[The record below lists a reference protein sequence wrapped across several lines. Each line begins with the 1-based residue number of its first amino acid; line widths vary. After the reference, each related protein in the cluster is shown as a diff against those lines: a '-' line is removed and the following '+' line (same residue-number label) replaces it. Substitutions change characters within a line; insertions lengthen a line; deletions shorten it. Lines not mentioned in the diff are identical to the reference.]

1 MRLVMNEPVERMD
14 RPYAR
19 RWWALLVLCLSL
31 LIIVMANTALTV
43 AAPDMTRDLGLS
55 SADLQWVID
64 GYTVPYAALMLLL
77 GAIGDKYSRRGALV
91 LGLVVFGGGAVAGSL
106 VGSSTGVIAARAVM
120 GVGAALI
127 MPATLSL
134 LAATFPRAERAK
146 AIVLWTA
153 TAGLAIAAGP
163 LVAGALLENHGWS
176 STFLINVPIAAL
188 AIVGA
193 LVLVPPSKAAHHNR
207 IDYVGGLLSVV
218 WIGSLVYMIIEGPHF
233 GWGVKAVT
241 AAVVAG
247 AGLVLFVLWELR
259 HPRPV
264 IDVRRFANRRFA
276 GSNLAVALFFLAV
289 FGAFYY
295 LTQHLQFVLGYDA
308 LDTGVRMLPLAG
320 AVFVGSA
327 LTGYLTPRI
336 GMRFTVT
343 AGMVGGTVALA
354 LLTRVDASSS
364 YGDLVLPLV
373 MLGLA
378 IGLALSP
385 CTDAIM
391 GAFPEAELGVGG
403 AVNDTSL
410 ELGGSLGIAIL
421 GSVLASS
428 YSSHLADAT
437 AGSKLPA
444 GALATAQD
452 SVGAGYAVA
461 QGIGDKARQLGEQAA
476 QSANAEQAAQLK
488 AQAGQLADGARQMA
502 DAVGSSFSDAVAHT
516 SLVGAVIL
524 GVGTVLVAVLLPSKA
539 RTEAEAEIDADA
551 DADADADTETETG
564 VVSETGA
571 GSETEAGAVSDTETE
586 AGSGT
591 DADAGSEAGVG
602 AGVSTGAEAPA
613 GKPAEAEKPVGS
625 EGASEGGTEAGT
637 VTPRAAVS

>member
-55 SADLQWVID
+55 SSDLQWVID

-91 LGLVVFGGGAVAGSL
+91 LGLLVFGGGAVFGYLADSAA
-106 VGSSTGVIAARAVM
+106 TVIAARAVM

-146 AIVLWTA
+146 AITLWTA

-163 LVAGALLENHGWS
+163 VVAGALLKNHGWA
-176 STFLINVPIAAL
+176 STFLINVPVAA
-188 AIVGA
+188 VA
-193 LVLVPPSKAAHHNR
+193 LVAAFVLVPPSKAGHHDR

-218 WIGSLVYMIIEGPHF
+218 WTGALVYMIIQGPHF
-233 GWGVKAVT
+233 GWDAKAIT

-247 AGLVLFVLWELR
+247 AGLIAFVLWELR
-259 HPRPV
+259 HPRP
-264 IDVRRFANRRFA
+264 ILDVRRFAHRRFA
-276 GSNLAVALFFLAV
+276 GANLAVALFFLAV

-308 LDTGVRMLPLAG
+308 LATGVRMLPLAG
-320 AVFVGSA
+320 AVFAGSA
-327 LTGYLTPRI
+327 LTGYLTPRV
-336 GMRFTVT
+336 GMKWTVS
-343 AGMVGGTVALA
+343 AGMVGGTTALA
-354 LLTRVDASSS
+354 LLTRIDAGSS
-364 YGDLVLPLV
+364 YGDLVAPLII
-373 MLGLA
+373 LGLA

-391 GAFPEAELGVGG
+391 GSFPESELGVGG

-421 GSVLASS
+421 GSLLATS
-428 YSSHLADAT
+428 YSDHLSDAT
-437 AGSKLPA
+437 AGSRLPA
-444 GALATAQD
+444 SALATAQD

-461 QGIGDKARQLGEQAA
+461 QGIGDKARQLAAQAA
-476 QSANAEQAAQLK
+476 HASDPQQAGQLK
-488 AQAGQLADGARQMA
+488 AQAGQLAEGARQMK
-502 DAVGSSFSDAVAHT
+502 DAVGSAFADAVAHT
-516 SLVGAVIL
+516 SLVGAVVL
-524 GVGTVLVAVLLPSKA
+524 GVGTLAVALLLPRGTA
-539 RTEAEAEIDADA
+539 PEAE
-551 DADADADTETETG
+551 
-564 VVSETGA
+564 
-571 GSETEAGAVSDTETE
+571 
-586 AGSGT
+586 
-591 DADAGSEAGVG
+591 
-602 AGVSTGAEAPA
+602 
-613 GKPAEAEKPVGS
+613 PAEDEEKELVGS
-625 EGASEGGTEAGT
+625 
-637 VTPRAAVS
+637 AVN

>member
-1 MRLVMNEPVERMD
+1 MRLVMSEPVERMD
-14 RPYAR
+14 RPYVR

-43 AAPDMTRDLGLS
+43 AAPDMTQDLSLS

-77 GAIGDKYSRRGALV
+77 GAVGDKYSRRGALA
-91 LGLVVFGGGAVAGSL
+91 LGLVVFGGGAIFGYLADSAA
-106 VGSSTGVIAARAVM
+106 TVIAARAVM

-134 LAATFPRAERAK
+134 LAATFPRTERAK
-146 AIVLWTA
+146 AITLWTA

-163 LVAGALLENHGWS
+163 LVAGALLKNHGWS
-176 STFLINVPIAAL
+176 STFLINVPIAA
-188 AIVGA
+188 VA
-193 LVLVPPSKAAHHNR
+193 LVAAFVLVPPSRAAHHER

-218 WIGSLVYMIIEGPHF
+218 WIGALVYMIIEGPHF

-247 AGLVLFVLWELR
+247 VGLVLFVVRELR

-264 IDVRRFANRRFA
+264 LDVRRFAHRRFA

-308 LDTGVRMLPLAG
+308 LQTGVRMLPLAG

-327 LTGYLTPRI
+327 LTGYLTPRV
-336 GMRFTVT
+336 GMKITVT
-343 AGMVGGTVALA
+343 TGMAGGTAALA
-354 LLTRVDASSS
+354 LLTRVGSGSS
-364 YGDLVLPLV
+364 YGDFVLPLV
-373 MLGLA
+373 ILGLA

-410 ELGGSLGIAIL
+410 ELGGSLGIALL

-428 YSSHLADAT
+428 YSSHLTDVT
-437 AGSKLPA
+437 AGSGLPA
-444 GALATAQD
+444 NALDSAQD

-461 QGIGDKARQLGEQAA
+461 QGIGDKARQLAGQAA
-476 QSANAEQAAQLK
+476 HASDAQQAARLK
-488 AQAGQLADGARQMA
+488 AQADQLAHGARQMA
-502 DAVGSSFSDAVAHT
+502 DAVGSSFADAVAHT

-524 GVGTVLVAVLLPSKA
+524 GIGTGVVGVLLPRKG
-539 RTEAEAEIDADA
+539 RPADA
-551 DADADADTETETG
+551 EEQNEEREL
-564 VVSETGA
+564 V
-571 GSETEAGAVSDTETE
+571 
-586 AGSGT
+586 
-591 DADAGSEAGVG
+591 DAG
-602 AGVSTGAEAPA
+602 TH
-613 GKPAEAEKPVGS
+613 
-625 EGASEGGTEAGT
+625 
-637 VTPRAAVS
+637 

>member
-1 MRLVMNEPVERMD
+1 MRLVMTEPVERME

-43 AAPDMTRDLGLS
+43 AAPDMTKDLGLS

-91 LGLVVFGGGAVAGSL
+91 LGLVVFGGGAVFGYLADSAA
-106 VGSSTGVIAARAVM
+106 TVIAARAVM

-146 AIVLWTA
+146 AITLWTA

-163 LVAGALLENHGWS
+163 VVAGALLRDHGWS
-176 STFLINVPIAAL
+176 STFLINVPVAAVALIAAF
-188 AIVGA
+188 
-193 LVLVPPSKAAHHNR
+193 VLVPPSKAGHHDR
-207 IDYVGGLLSVV
+207 IDYVGGVLSVI
-218 WIGSLVYMIIEGPHF
+218 WTAALVYMIIEGPHF
-233 GWGVKAVT
+233 GWGAKAIG

-247 AGLVLFVLWELR
+247 VGLVVFVLWELR
-259 HPRPV
+259 HPRP
-264 IDVRRFANRRFA
+264 ILDVRRFTARRFA

-308 LDTGVRMLPLAG
+308 LQTGVRMLPLAG

-327 LTGYLTPRI
+327 LTALLTPRV
-336 GMRFTVT
+336 GMKWTVG
-343 AGMVGGTVALA
+343 AGMAGGTVALA
-354 LLTRVDASSS
+354 LLTRVDAGSA
-364 YGDLVLPLV
+364 YGDFVAPLII
-373 MLGLA
+373 LGLA

-391 GAFPEAELGVGG
+391 GAFPESELGVGG

-421 GSVLASS
+421 GSLLATS
-428 YSSHLADAT
+428 YSDHLSDAT
-437 AGSKLPA
+437 RGSKLPA
-444 GALATAQD
+444 SALDTAQD

-461 QGIGDKARQLGEQAA
+461 QGIGEKAHEAAARAQQATDP
-476 QSANAEQAAQLK
+476 QQAAQLK
-488 AQAGQLADGARQMA
+488 QQAGELASGARQMA
-502 DAVGSSFSDAVAHT
+502 DAVGSAFSDAVAHT

-524 GVGTVLVAVLLPSKA
+524 GVGTVLVAVLLPRK
-539 RTEAEAEIDADA
+539 EAETSRAQD
-551 DADADADTETETG
+551 
-564 VVSETGA
+564 
-571 GSETEAGAVSDTETE
+571 
-586 AGSGT
+586 
-591 DADAGSEAGVG
+591 
-602 AGVSTGAEAPA
+602 
-613 GKPAEAEKPVGS
+613 AEKELADS
-625 EGASEGGTEAGT
+625 RTA
-637 VTPRAAVS
+637 

>member
-1 MRLVMNEPVERMD
+1 MRLVMNEPAERMD

-43 AAPDMTRDLGLS
+43 AAPDMTADLGLN

-91 LGLVVFGGGAVAGSL
+91 LGLVVFAGGSVFGYLADSA
-106 VGSSTGVIAARAVM
+106 TTVIAARAVM
-120 GVGAALI
+120 GAGAAMI

-134 LAATFPRAERAK
+134 LASTFPRAERAK
-146 AIVLWTA
+146 AITLWTA

-163 LVAGALLENHGWS
+163 LVAGALLADHGWS
-176 STFLINVPIAAL
+176 STFLINVPIAVL
-188 AIVGA
+188 AILGA
-193 LVLVPPSKAAHHNR
+193 FALVPPSKSADRGR
-207 IDYVGGLLSVV
+207 IDYGGGLLSVV
-218 WIGSLVYMIIEGPHF
+218 WIAALIYMIIEGPHF

-247 AGLVLFVLWELR
+247 GGLVAFVLWELR
-259 HPRPV
+259 HPRPLL
-264 IDVRRFANRRFA
+264 DVRRFTHRGFA

-308 LDTGVRMLPLAG
+308 LDTGLRMLPLAG

-327 LTGYLTPRI
+327 LTGFLTPRV
-336 GMRFTVT
+336 GMKWTVT
-343 AGMVGGTVALA
+343 AGMVGGTAALA
-354 LLTRVDASSS
+354 LLTQVDAGSS
-364 YGDLVLPLV
+364 YGDFVAPLIV
-373 MLGLA
+373 LGLS

-391 GAFPEAELGVGG
+391 GAFPESELGVGG

-421 GSVLASS
+421 GSLLATS
-428 YSSHLADAT
+428 YSGHLSDAT

-444 GALATAQD
+444 SSLSTAQD

-461 QGIGDKARQLGEQAA
+461 QGIGDKARQL
-476 QSANAEQAAQLK
+476 AEQAAHTGDPQQAERLR
-488 AQAGQLADGARQMA
+488 AQAEQLGGGARQMA
-502 DAVGSSFSDAVAHT
+502 DAVGSAFSDAVAHT
-516 SLVGAVIL
+516 SLIGAVIL
-524 GVGTVLVAVLLPSKA
+524 GIGTLVVALLLPGKEK
-539 RTEAEAEIDADA
+539 TVAEPAD
-551 DADADADTETETG
+551 ETKELE
-564 VVSETGA
+564 S
-571 GSETEAGAVSDTETE
+571 AGA
-586 AGSGT
+586 
-591 DADAGSEAGVG
+591 
-602 AGVSTGAEAPA
+602 
-613 GKPAEAEKPVGS
+613 
-625 EGASEGGTEAGT
+625 
-637 VTPRAAVS
+637 R

>member
-1 MRLVMNEPVERMD
+1 MRLVMTEPAERMD

-43 AAPDMTRDLGLS
+43 AAPAMTEDLGLS

-91 LGLVVFGGGAVAGSL
+91 LGLVVFGGGAVSGYLAGSA
-106 VGSSTGVIAARAVM
+106 TAVIAARAVM
-120 GVGAALI
+120 GAGAAMI

-146 AIVLWTA
+146 AITLWTA

-163 LVAGALLENHGWS
+163 LVAGALLEHHGWS

-193 LVLVPPSKAAHHNR
+193 LVLVPPSRSGHQGR
-207 IDYVGGLLSVV
+207 IDYGGGLLSVV
-218 WIGSLVYMIIEGPHF
+218 WIGALVYMIIEGPHF
-233 GWGVKAVT
+233 GWGVKAVG

-247 AGLVLFVLWELR
+247 AGLVAFVLWELR

-264 IDVRRFANRRFA
+264 LDVRRFTDRRFA

-308 LDTGVRMLPLAG
+308 LDTGLRMLPLAG

-327 LTGYLTPRI
+327 LTGYLTPRV
-336 GMRFTVT
+336 GMKWTVT
-343 AGMVGGTVALA
+343 AGMVGGTAALA
-354 LLTRVDASSS
+354 LLTRVDSGSS
-364 YGDLVLPLV
+364 YGDFVAPLIV
-373 MLGLA
+373 LGLA

-391 GAFPEAELGVGG
+391 GAFPESQLGVGG

-421 GSVLASS
+421 GSLLATS
-428 YSSHLADAT
+428 YSGHLADAT
-437 AGSKLPA
+437 AGGKLPA
-444 GALATAQD
+444 SSLETAQD

-461 QGIGDKARQLGEQAA
+461 RGIGDKARQL
-476 QSANAEQAAQLK
+476 AEQAAHTSDPQQAERLK
-488 AQAGQLADGARQMA
+488 AQAGQLAGGTRQMA
-502 DAVGSSFSDAVAHT
+502 DAVGSSFADAVAHT

-524 GVGTVLVAVLLPSKA
+524 GVGTVVVALLLPGRGKTA
-539 RTEAEAEIDADA
+539 DEPAEDKEL
-551 DADADADTETETG
+551 E
-564 VVSETGA
+564 S
-571 GSETEAGAVSDTETE
+571 AGA
-586 AGSGT
+586 
-591 DADAGSEAGVG
+591 
-602 AGVSTGAEAPA
+602 
-613 GKPAEAEKPVGS
+613 
-625 EGASEGGTEAGT
+625 
-637 VTPRAAVS
+637 R

>member
-19 RWWALLVLCLSL
+19 RWWALVVLCLSL

-43 AAPDMTRDLGLS
+43 AAPDMTQDLGLS

-91 LGLVVFGGGAVAGSL
+91 LGLVVFGGGAVFGYLADSAA
-106 VGSSTGVIAARAVM
+106 TVIAARAVM

-146 AIVLWTA
+146 AITLWTA

-163 LVAGALLENHGWS
+163 LVAGALLKDHGWS
-176 STFLINVPIAAL
+176 STFLINVPVAA
-188 AIVGA
+188 VA
-193 LVLVPPSKAAHHNR
+193 LVAAFVLVPPSRAAHHER
-207 IDYVGGLLSVV
+207 IDYVGGALSVLWV
-218 WIGSLVYMIIEGPHF
+218 GSLVYMIIEGPHF
-233 GWGVKAVT
+233 GWGTKAVT

-247 AGLVLFVLWELR
+247 VSLVLFVAWELR

-264 IDVRRFANRRFA
+264 LDVRRFAHRRFA

-308 LDTGVRMLPLAG
+308 LQTGVRMLPLAG

-327 LTGYLTPRI
+327 LTGYLTPRM
-336 GMRFTVT
+336 GMKITVT
-343 AGMVGGTVALA
+343 AGMVGGTAALA
-354 LLTRVDASSS
+354 LLTRIDSAST
-364 YGDLVLPLV
+364 YGDFVLPLV
-373 MLGLA
+373 ILGLA

-391 GAFPEAELGVGG
+391 GAFPESELGVGG

-410 ELGGSLGIAIL
+410 ELGGSLGIALL
-421 GSVLASS
+421 GSVLANA
-428 YSSHLADAT
+428 YSSHLTDAT
-437 AGSKLPA
+437 AGSGLPPR
-444 GALATAQD
+444 ALSTAQD

-461 QGIGDKARQLGEQAA
+461 QGIGDKARQLAEQAA
-476 QSANAEQAAQLK
+476 HAQNARQAAQLK
-488 AQAGQLADGARQMA
+488 AQADQLAHGARQMA
-502 DAVGSSFSDAVAHT
+502 DAVGSSFADAVAHT

-524 GVGTVLVAVLLPSKA
+524 GVGTVLVGVLLPRKPGA
-539 RTEAEAEIDADA
+539 AVAEEHN
-551 DADADADTETETG
+551 EEPEL
-564 VVSETGA
+564 V
-571 GSETEAGAVSDTETE
+571 
-586 AGSGT
+586 
-591 DADAGSEAGVG
+591 DAG
-602 AGVSTGAEAPA
+602 T
-613 GKPAEAEKPVGS
+613 
-625 EGASEGGTEAGT
+625 
-637 VTPRAAVS
+637 R

>member
-1 MRLVMNEPVERMD
+1 MRLVMNEPVDTMD

-43 AAPDMTRDLGLS
+43 AAPDMTQDLGLS

-77 GAIGDKYSRRGALV
+77 GAIGDKYSRRGALL

-106 VGSSTGVIAARAVM
+106 VDSSTGVIAARAVM
-120 GVGAALI
+120 GVGAAMI

-163 LVAGALLENHGWS
+163 LVAGALLRDHGWA
-176 STFLINVPIAAL
+176 STFLINVPVAAV

-193 LVLVPPSKAAHHNR
+193 LVLVPPSKAERHGR
-207 IDYVGGLLSVV
+207 IDYVGGVLSVV
-218 WIGSLVYMIIEGPHF
+218 WVGALVYMIIEGPHF
-233 GWGVKAVT
+233 GWGVKAVG

-247 AGLVLFVLWELR
+247 VALVAFVLWELR

-264 IDVRRFANRRFA
+264 LDVRRFTNRRFA

-289 FGAFYY
+289 FGAFYF
-295 LTQHLQFVLGYDA
+295 LTQDLQFVLGYDA
-308 LDTGVRMLPLAG
+308 WETGVRMLPLAG

-336 GMRFTVT
+336 GMRVTVT
-343 AGMVGGTVALA
+343 AGMVGGTAALA
-354 LLTRVDASSS
+354 LLTRIDAGST
-364 YGDLVLPLV
+364 YGDFVLPLV
-373 MLGLA
+373 ILGLA

-391 GAFPEAELGVGG
+391 GAFPESELGVGG

-410 ELGGSLGIAIL
+410 ELGGSLGIALL
-421 GSVLASS
+421 GSVLAGS
-428 YSSHLADAT
+428 YSSHLADA
-437 AGSKLPA
+437 AGGTRLPG
-444 GALATAQD
+444 GALSTAQD

-461 QGIGDKARQLGEQAA
+461 QRIGEQAQRLAERAQGAGDPEQAA
-476 QSANAEQAAQLK
+476 QWK
-488 AQAGQLADGARQMA
+488 AQAGQLADGAREMA
-502 DAVGSSFSDAVAHT
+502 DAVGASFSDAVAHT
-516 SLVGAVIL
+516 SVVGAVIL
-524 GVGTVLVAVLLPSKA
+524 GVGTVVVGVLLPG
-539 RTEAEAEIDADA
+539 R
-551 DADADADTETETG
+551 
-564 VVSETGA
+564 
-571 GSETEAGAVSDTETE
+571 
-586 AGSGT
+586 
-591 DADAGSEAGVG
+591 G
-602 AGVSTGAEAPA
+602 AGVEPGSTGEGDVGLPA
-613 GKPAEAEKPVGS
+613 GTGGEVGS
-625 EGASEGGTEAGT
+625 AAGAG
-637 VTPRAAVS
+637 RR

>member
-1 MRLVMNEPVERMD
+1 MRLVMTEPVQRTD

-43 AAPDMTRDLGLS
+43 AAPDMTKDLGLS

-91 LGLVVFGGGAVAGSL
+91 LGLAVFGGGAVFGYLAD
-106 VGSSTGVIAARAVM
+106 SSTTVIAARAVM

-146 AIVLWTA
+146 AITLWTA
-153 TAGLAIAAGP
+153 TAGLAIATGP
-163 LVAGALLENHGWS
+163 VVAGALLRDHGWS
-176 STFLINVPIAAL
+176 STFLINVPIAAV

-193 LVLVPPSKAAHHNR
+193 FVLVPPSRAGHHDR
-207 IDYVGGLLSVV
+207 IDYVGGLLSVT
-218 WIGSLVYMIIEGPHF
+218 WTGALVYMIIEGPHF
-233 GWGVKAVT
+233 GWGVKAVS

-247 AGLVLFVLWELR
+247 AGLVGFVLWELR
-259 HPRPV
+259 HPRP
-264 IDVRRFANRRFA
+264 ILDVRRFAHRRFA

-308 LDTGVRMLPLAG
+308 LETGVRMLPLAG
-320 AVFVGSA
+320 AVFAGSA
-327 LTGYLTPRI
+327 LTGWLTPRV
-336 GMRFTVT
+336 GMKWTVS
-343 AGMVGGTVALA
+343 AGMVGGTTALA
-354 LLTRVDASSS
+354 LLTRVDAGSA
-364 YGDLVLPLV
+364 YGDLVAPLII
-373 MLGLA
+373 LGLA

-391 GAFPEAELGVGG
+391 GAFPESELGVGG

-410 ELGGSLGIAIL
+410 ELGGSLGIALL
-421 GSVLASS
+421 GSLLATS
-428 YSSHLADAT
+428 YGDHLTDAT
-437 AGSKLPA
+437 AGGKLPA
-444 GALATAQD
+444 SALDTARD

-461 QGIGDKARQLGEQAA
+461 QGIGEKAHQLGAQAA
-476 QSANAEQAAQLK
+476 RTTDPQQAAQLEQ
-488 AQAGQLADGARQMA
+488 QATELATGARRMA
-502 DAVGSSFSDAVAHT
+502 DAVGSAFSDAVAHT

-524 GVGTVLVAVLLPSKA
+524 GIGTVLVAFLLPRHEAAAPEVEEEEKH
-539 RTEAEAEIDADA
+539 TEK
-551 DADADADTETETG
+551 DTEK
-564 VVSETGA
+564 
-571 GSETEAGAVSDTETE
+571 
-586 AGSGT
+586 
-591 DADAGSEAGVG
+591 
-602 AGVSTGAEAPA
+602 GAER
-613 GKPAEAEKPVGS
+613 EATDS
-625 EGASEGGTEAGT
+625 
-637 VTPRAAVS
+637 AAR

>member
-91 LGLVVFGGGAVAGSL
+91 LGLVVFGGGAVSGYFADSA
-106 VGSSTGVIAARAVM
+106 TGVIAARAVM

-176 STFLINVPIAAL
+176 STFLINVPIAA
-188 AIVGA
+188 VA
-193 LVLVPPSKAAHHNR
+193 LVAAFVLVPPSKAGHHDR
-207 IDYVGGLLSVV
+207 IDYVGGALSVV
-218 WIGSLVYMIIEGPHF
+218 WVGALVYMIIEGPHF
-233 GWGVKAVT
+233 GWGAKAVT

-247 AGLVLFVLWELR
+247 LGLALFIVWELR

-264 IDVRRFANRRFA
+264 LDVRRFVNRRFA
-276 GSNLAVALFFLAV
+276 GSNLAVALFFLSV
-289 FGAFYY
+289 FGAFYF

-308 LDTGVRMLPLAG
+308 LQTGVRMLPLAG

-327 LTGYLTPRI
+327 LTGYLTPRV
-336 GMRFTVT
+336 GMRITVT
-343 AGMVGGTVALA
+343 AGMVGGTAALA
-354 LLTRVDASSS
+354 LLTRIDAAST
-364 YGDLVLPLV
+364 YGDFVLPLV
-373 MLGLA
+373 ILGLA

-391 GAFPEAELGVGG
+391 GAFPESELGVGG

-410 ELGGSLGIAIL
+410 ELGGSLGIALL
-421 GSVLASS
+421 GSVLANS
-428 YSSHLADAT
+428 YSSHLKDA
-437 AGSKLPA
+437 ASGSRLPA
-444 GALATAQD
+444 HALSTAQD
-452 SVGAGYAVA
+452 SVGAGLAVA
-461 QGIGDKARQLGEQAA
+461 QGVGDKARQLAEQAA
-476 QSANAEQAAQLK
+476 HAHNAQQAAQLK
-488 AQAGQLADGARQMA
+488 AQAEQLAHGARQMA
-502 DAVGSSFSDAVAHT
+502 DAVGSSFADAVAHT

-524 GVGTVLVAVLLPSKA
+524 GVGTVLVGVLLPGKA
-539 RTEAEAEIDADA
+539 
-551 DADADADTETETG
+551 
-564 VVSETGA
+564 
-571 GSETEAGAVSDTETE
+571 
-586 AGSGT
+586 
-591 DADAGSEAGVG
+591 
-602 AGVSTGAEAPA
+602 APA
-613 GKPAEAEKPVGS
+613 PV
-625 EGASEGGTEAGT
+625 EEHNEERELVDA
-637 VTPRAAVS
+637 

>member
-1 MRLVMNEPVERMD
+1 MRLVLTEPVDQME

-43 AAPDMTRDLGLS
+43 AAPDMTRDLGLT

-77 GAIGDKYSRRGALV
+77 GAVGDKYSRRGALL
-91 LGLVVFGGGAVAGSL
+91 LGLVVFGGGAVLGSL
-106 VGSSTGVIAARAVM
+106 VDSAAAVVAARAVM

-134 LAATFPRAERAK
+134 LAATFPRRERAR
-146 AIVLWTA
+146 AITLWTA

-163 LVAGALLENHGWS
+163 LVAGALLEHHGWA
-176 STFLINVPIAAL
+176 STFLINVPVAAVAL
-188 AIVGA
+188 VGA
-193 LVLVPPSKAAHHNR
+193 LVLVPPSRAGHHER
-207 IDYVGGLLSVV
+207 IDYIGGLLSVV

-233 GWGVKAVT
+233 GWGARAVT

-264 IDVRRFANRRFA
+264 LDVRRFTARRFA
-276 GSNLAVALFFLAV
+276 GANLAVALFFLAV

-308 LDTGVRMLPLAG
+308 LQTGLRMLPLAG

-327 LTGYLTPRI
+327 LTGYLTPRL
-336 GMRFTVT
+336 GMRPTVT
-343 AGMVGGTVALA
+343 AGMVGGTTALA
-354 LLTRVDASSS
+354 LLTRIDSGSS
-364 YGDLVLPLV
+364 YGDFVAPLV
-373 MLGLA
+373 VLGLA

-385 CTDAIM
+385 CTDTIM
-391 GAFPEAELGVGG
+391 GSFPEAELGVGG

-421 GSVLASS
+421 GSLLSTS
-428 YSSHLADAT
+428 YADRLADAT
-437 AGSKLPA
+437 RGSALPT
-444 GALATAQD
+444 GARETAQD
-452 SVGAGYAVA
+452 SVGAGYQVARAVGA
-461 QGIGDKARQLGEQAA
+461 KARQL
-476 QSANAEQAAQLK
+476 AEQAAHTGDPQQAAALK
-488 AQAGQLADGARQMA
+488 AQAGQLSAGSRQMA
-502 DAVGSSFSDAVAHT
+502 DAVGSAFSDAVAHT

-524 GVGTVLVAVLLPSKA
+524 GVGTILVALLLPRRERPAGQPTA
-539 RTEAEAEIDADA
+539 RSAEQSAERPAARPAEQSAERPAGQPTARPAEQSAERPAERSTERPAGQATERPAEQRSAAQ
-551 DADADADTETETG
+551 
-564 VVSETGA
+564 SA
-571 GSETEAGAVSDTETE
+571 GTRQRQEERAGAT
-586 AGSGT
+586 GT
-591 DADAGSEAGVG
+591 S
-602 AGVSTGAEAPA
+602 
-613 GKPAEAEKPVGS
+613 
-625 EGASEGGTEAGT
+625 
-637 VTPRAAVS
+637 

>member
-1 MRLVMNEPVERMD
+1 MRLVMTEPAERMD

-43 AAPDMTRDLGLS
+43 AAPDMTEDLGLS

-91 LGLVVFGGGAVAGSL
+91 LGLVVFGGGAVSGYVADSA
-106 VGSSTGVIAARAVM
+106 TAVIAARAVM
-120 GVGAALI
+120 GAGAAMI

-146 AIVLWTA
+146 AITLWTA

-163 LVAGALLENHGWS
+163 LVAGALLEHHGWS
-176 STFLINVPIAAL
+176 STFLINVPVAAL

-193 LVLVPPSKAAHHNR
+193 FVLVPPSRAGHHGR
-207 IDYVGGLLSVV
+207 IDYGGGLLSVV
-218 WIGSLVYMIIEGPHF
+218 WIGALVYMIIEGPHF
-233 GWGVKAVT
+233 GWGAKAVT

-247 AGLVLFVLWELR
+247 AGLVAFVLWELR

-264 IDVRRFANRRFA
+264 LDVRRFADRGFA

-320 AVFVGSA
+320 AVFAGAA
-327 LTGYLTPRI
+327 LTGYLTPRV
-336 GMRFTVT
+336 GMKWTVT
-343 AGMVGGTVALA
+343 AGMVGGTAALA
-354 LLTRVDASSS
+354 LLARIDSGPS
-364 YGDLVLPLV
+364 YGDFVAPLIV
-373 MLGLA
+373 LGLA

-391 GAFPEAELGVGG
+391 GAFPESELGVGG

-410 ELGGSLGIAIL
+410 ELGGSLGIAVL
-421 GSVLASS
+421 GSLLATS
-428 YSSHLADAT
+428 YSGHLSDAT
-437 AGSKLPA
+437 AGGKLPA
-444 GALATAQD
+444 SSLETAQD

-461 QGIGDKARQLGEQAA
+461 QGIGDKARQL
-476 QSANAEQAAQLK
+476 AEQAAHTSDPQQAERLK

-502 DAVGSSFSDAVAHT
+502 DAVGASFSDAVAHT
-516 SLVGAVIL
+516 SLIGAVVL
-524 GVGTVLVAVLLPSKA
+524 GVGTVVVALLLPGKEKA
-539 RTEAEAEIDADA
+539 AD
-551 DADADADTETETG
+551 E
-564 VVSETGA
+564 
-571 GSETEAGAVSDTETE
+571 
-586 AGSGT
+586 
-591 DADAGSEAGVG
+591 
-602 AGVSTGAEAPA
+602 
-613 GKPAEAEKPVGS
+613 PAEDREPES
-625 EGASEGGTEAGT
+625 AGT
-637 VTPRAAVS
+637 R

>member
-14 RPYAR
+14 HPYAR

-77 GAIGDKYSRRGALV
+77 GAIGDKYSRRGALI
-91 LGLVVFGGGAVAGSL
+91 LGLFVFGSGAVAGSL
-106 VGSSTGVIAARAVM
+106 VDSSTGVIAARAVM
-120 GVGAALI
+120 GVGAAMI

-146 AIVLWTA
+146 AITLWTA

-163 LVAGALLENHGWS
+163 LLAGALLEHHSWT
-176 STFLINVPIAAL
+176 STFLINVPVAAL
-188 AIVGA
+188 AVVGA
-193 LVLVPPSKAAHHNR
+193 LVLVPPSKAHDKGR
-207 IDYVGGLLSVV
+207 IDYVGGLLSVA

-233 GWGVKAVT
+233 GWGVKAIT

-247 AGLVLFVLWELR
+247 LGLALFVVWELR
-259 HPRPV
+259 HPRPLV
-264 IDVRRFANRRFA
+264 DVRRFADRRFA

-295 LTQHLQFVLGYDA
+295 LTQHLQFVLGYSA
-308 LDTGVRMLPLAG
+308 LQTGLRMLPLAG

-327 LTGYLTPRI
+327 LTGYLTPRV
-336 GMRFTVT
+336 GMKLTVT
-343 AGMVGGTVALA
+343 AGMVGGTAALA
-354 LLTRVDASSS
+354 LLTQVDASSS
-364 YGDLVLPLV
+364 YGDLVAPLAV
-373 MLGLA
+373 LGLA

-391 GAFPEAELGVGG
+391 GAFPESELGVGG

-421 GSVLASS
+421 GSLLATS
-428 YSSHLADAT
+428 YSDHLADAT

-444 GALATAQD
+444 SALTTAQD
-452 SVGAGYAVA
+452 SVGAGYGVA
-461 QGIGDKARQLGEQAA
+461 QSLSEQAHKAAA
-476 QSANAEQAAQLK
+476 QAARASDPQQAAQLK
-488 AQAGQLADGARQMA
+488 GQADQLAQGARQMA

-516 SLVGAVIL
+516 SLIGAVIL
-524 GVGTVLVAVLLPSKA
+524 GIGTVVVALLLPRGK
-539 RTEAEAEIDADA
+539 
-551 DADADADTETETG
+551 ETEP
-564 VVSETGA
+564 VEQ
-571 GSETEAGAVSDTETE
+571 
-586 AGSGT
+586 
-591 DADAGSEAGVG
+591 
-602 AGVSTGAEAPA
+602 PA
-613 GKPAEAEKPVGS
+613 REEEK
-625 EGASEGGTEAGT
+625 ERELASA
-637 VTPRAAVS
+637 R

>member
-1 MRLVMNEPVERMD
+1 MRLGRLVRTEPVEGMKA
-14 RPYAR
+14 PYAR

-43 AAPDMTRDLGLS
+43 AAPDMTQDLGLS

-91 LGLVVFGGGAVAGSL
+91 LGLVVFGAGSVAGSL
-106 VGSSTGVIAARAVM
+106 VGSATGVIAARAVM

-146 AIVLWTA
+146 AITLWTA

-163 LVAGALLENHGWS
+163 LVAGALLENRGWS

-188 AIVGA
+188 AIIGA
-193 LVLVPPSKAAHHNR
+193 FVLVPPSRAGHHDR

-218 WIGSLVYMIIEGPHF
+218 WIGALVYMIIEGPHF
-233 GWGVKAVT
+233 GWGVKAIT
-241 AAVVAG
+241 AAVAAG
-247 AGLVLFVLWELR
+247 LGLVLFVVWELR

-264 IDVRRFANRRFA
+264 LDVRRFTQRRFA

-308 LDTGVRMLPLAG
+308 LDTGLRMLPLAG

-327 LTGYLTPRI
+327 LTGYFTPRV
-336 GMRFTVT
+336 GMKVTVT
-343 AGMVGGTVALA
+343 AGMVGGTAALA
-354 LLTRVDASSS
+354 LLSQVDSGSS
-364 YGDLVLPLV
+364 YGTFVTPLV
-373 MLGLA
+373 ILGLA

-421 GSVLASS
+421 GSLLSTS
-428 YSSHLADAT
+428 YASHLTDAT
-437 AGSKLPA
+437 NGSKLPA
-444 GALATAQD
+444 GALNQAQD
-452 SVGAGYAVA
+452 SVGAGYQVA
-461 QGIGDKARQLGEQAA
+461 QAIGERAQQLAAQASQAASAGKPEQAA
-476 QSANAEQAAQLK
+476 ELK
-488 AQAGQLADGARQMA
+488 AQAGQLAQGARQMA

-516 SLVGAVIL
+516 SLIGALIL
-524 GVGTVLVAVLLPSKA
+524 GVGTVLVAVLLPGKGHGSG
-539 RTEAEAEIDADA
+539 RTE
-551 DADADADTETETG
+551 DTEPAADVTARPVEADEPDDVDDVEGIAESPEFTRTG
-564 VVSETGA
+564 
-571 GSETEAGAVSDTETE
+571 
-586 AGSGT
+586 
-591 DADAGSEAGVG
+591 
-602 AGVSTGAEAPA
+602 
-613 GKPAEAEKPVGS
+613 
-625 EGASEGGTEAGT
+625 
-637 VTPRAAVS
+637 R

>member
-1 MRLVMNEPVERMD
+1 MRLVMTEPAERMD

-43 AAPDMTRDLGLS
+43 AAPDMTKDLGLS

-77 GAIGDKYSRRGALV
+77 GAIGDKYSRRAALV
-91 LGLVVFGGGAVAGSL
+91 LGLVVFGGGAVFGYLADSA
-106 VGSSTGVIAARAVM
+106 TTVIAARAVM

-146 AIVLWTA
+146 AITLWTA

-163 LVAGALLENHGWS
+163 VVAGALLRDHGWS
-176 STFLINVPIAAL
+176 STFLINVPIAAV
-188 AIVGA
+188 AIVAA
-193 LVLVPPSKAAHHNR
+193 LVLVPPSKAGHHDR

-218 WIGSLVYMIIEGPHF
+218 WTGALVYMIIEGPHF
-233 GWGVKAVT
+233 GWGAKAVG
-241 AAVVAG
+241 AAVAAG
-247 AGLVLFVLWELR
+247 VGLVAFVLWELR
-259 HPRPV
+259 HPRP
-264 IDVRRFANRRFA
+264 ILDVRRFTGRRFA

-308 LDTGVRMLPLAG
+308 LETGVRMLPLAG

-327 LTGYLTPRI
+327 LTGWLTPRV
-336 GMRFTVT
+336 GMKWTVG
-343 AGMVGGTVALA
+343 AGMVGGTAALA
-354 LLTRVDASSS
+354 LLTRVDAAST
-364 YGDLVLPLV
+364 YGDFVAPLII
-373 MLGLA
+373 LGLA

-391 GAFPEAELGVGG
+391 GAFPESELGVGG

-421 GSVLASS
+421 GSLLATS
-428 YSSHLADAT
+428 YSDHLSDAT

-444 GALATAQD
+444 SALDTAQD

-461 QGIGDKARQLGEQAA
+461 QGIGEKAQQAA
-476 QSANAEQAAQLK
+476 AQAQQAGDPQQAAQLK
-488 AQAGQLADGARQMA
+488 QQAGELAAGARQMA
-502 DAVGSSFSDAVAHT
+502 DAVGSAFSDAVAHT

-524 GVGTVLVAVLLPSKA
+524 GIGTVLVAVLLP
-539 RTEAEAEIDADA
+539 RH
-551 DADADADTETETG
+551 
-564 VVSETGA
+564 
-571 GSETEAGAVSDTETE
+571 EAGATEPE
-586 AGSGT
+586 A
-591 DADAGSEAGVG
+591 
-602 AGVSTGAEAPA
+602 A
-613 GKPAEAEKPVGS
+613 GKAGEKAEKEPADS
-625 EGASEGGTEAGT
+625 AAG
-637 VTPRAAVS
+637 

>member
-1 MRLVMNEPVERMD
+1 MRLVMTEPVERME

-43 AAPDMTRDLGLS
+43 AAPDMTKDLGLS

-91 LGLVVFGGGAVAGSL
+91 LGLVVFGGGAVFGYLADSAA
-106 VGSSTGVIAARAVM
+106 TVIAARAVM

-146 AIVLWTA
+146 AITLWTA

-163 LVAGALLENHGWS
+163 VVAGALLRDHGWS
-176 STFLINVPIAAL
+176 STFLINVPVAAVALIAAF
-188 AIVGA
+188 
-193 LVLVPPSKAAHHNR
+193 VLVPPSKAGHHDR
-207 IDYVGGLLSVV
+207 IDYVGGVLSVI
-218 WIGSLVYMIIEGPHF
+218 WTAALVYMIIEGPHF
-233 GWGVKAVT
+233 GWGAKAIG

-247 AGLVLFVLWELR
+247 VGLVVFVLWELR
-259 HPRPV
+259 HPRP
-264 IDVRRFANRRFA
+264 ILDVRRFTARRFA

-308 LDTGVRMLPLAG
+308 LQTGVRMLPLAG

-327 LTGYLTPRI
+327 LTALLTPRV
-336 GMRFTVT
+336 GMKWTVG
-343 AGMVGGTVALA
+343 AGMAGGTVALA
-354 LLTRVDASSS
+354 LLTRVDAGST
-364 YGDLVLPLV
+364 YGDFVAPLII
-373 MLGLA
+373 LGLA

-391 GAFPEAELGVGG
+391 GAFPESELGVGG

-421 GSVLASS
+421 GSLLATS
-428 YSSHLADAT
+428 YSDHLSDAT
-437 AGSKLPA
+437 KGSKLPA
-444 GALATAQD
+444 SALDTAQD

-461 QGIGDKARQLGEQAA
+461 QGIGEKAHQAA
-476 QSANAEQAAQLK
+476 ARAQQATDPQQAAQLK
-488 AQAGQLADGARQMA
+488 QQAGELASGARQMA
-502 DAVGSSFSDAVAHT
+502 DAVGSAFSDAVAHT

-524 GVGTVLVAVLLPSKA
+524 GVGTVLVAVLLP
-539 RTEAEAEIDADA
+539 RRDAATPQEQD
-551 DADADADTETETG
+551 
-564 VVSETGA
+564 
-571 GSETEAGAVSDTETE
+571 
-586 AGSGT
+586 
-591 DADAGSEAGVG
+591 
-602 AGVSTGAEAPA
+602 
-613 GKPAEAEKPVGS
+613 AEKEPADS
-625 EGASEGGTEAGT
+625 RTA
-637 VTPRAAVS
+637 

>member
-1 MRLVMNEPVERMD
+1 MGLVVTEPVERME

-43 AAPDMTRDLGLS
+43 AAPDMTQDLGLS

-91 LGLVVFGGGAVAGSL
+91 LGLVVFGAGAVLGYLAD
-106 VGSSTGVIAARAVM
+106 SSTAVIAARAVM
-120 GVGAALI
+120 GAGAAMI

-134 LAATFPRAERAK
+134 LAATFPRGERAK
-146 AIVLWTA
+146 AITLWTA

-163 LVAGALLENHGWS
+163 LVAGALLEHHGWS
-176 STFLINVPIAAL
+176 STFLINVPVAAL
-188 AIVGA
+188 AVVGTF
-193 LVLVPPSKAAHHNR
+193 VLVPPSRAGHRER

-218 WIGSLVYMIIEGPHF
+218 WTGALVYTIIEGPHF
-233 GWGVKAVT
+233 GWGTRAVA

-247 AGLVLFVLWELR
+247 AGLLAFVLWELR
-259 HPRPV
+259 HPRPLL
-264 IDVRRFANRRFA
+264 DVRRFTDRRFA

-308 LDTGVRMLPLAG
+308 LDTGLRMLPLAG

-327 LTGYLTPRI
+327 LTGYLTPRT
-336 GMRFTVT
+336 GMKWTVT
-343 AGMVGGTVALA
+343 AGMVGGTAALA
-354 LLTRVDASSS
+354 LLTRVDAGSS
-364 YGDLVLPLV
+364 YGDFVAPLIV
-373 MLGLA
+373 LGLA

-391 GAFPEAELGVGG
+391 GAFPESELGVGG

-421 GSVLASS
+421 GSLLATS
-428 YSSHLADAT
+428 YSGHLSDAT

-444 GALATAQD
+444 SSLETAQD

-461 QGIGDKARQLGEQAA
+461 QGIGDKARQLTEQAA
-476 QSANAEQAAQLK
+476 RAGDPQQAEGLRAQAEQLGA
-488 AQAGQLADGARQMA
+488 GARQMA
-502 DAVGSSFSDAVAHT
+502 EAVGSSFADAVAHT
-516 SLVGAVIL
+516 SLAGAVIL
-524 GVGTVLVAVLLPSKA
+524 GVGTVGVALLLPGRS
-539 RTEAEAEIDADA
+539 RPAD
-551 DADADADTETETG
+551 E
-564 VVSETGA
+564 
-571 GSETEAGAVSDTETE
+571 
-586 AGSGT
+586 
-591 DADAGSEAGVG
+591 
-602 AGVSTGAEAPA
+602 
-613 GKPAEAEKPVGS
+613 PAEDRELES
-625 EGASEGGTEAGT
+625 AGT
-637 VTPRAAVS
+637 R

>member
-1 MRLVMNEPVERMD
+1 MRLVLTEPVEKME

-77 GAIGDKYSRRGALV
+77 GAVGDKYSRRGALL
-91 LGLVVFGGGAVAGSL
+91 LGLTVFGGGAVFGCLADSAA
-106 VGSSTGVIAARAVM
+106 TVIAARAVM
-120 GVGAALI
+120 GTGAALI

-146 AIVLWTA
+146 AITLWTA

-163 LVAGALLENHGWS
+163 VVAGALLKNHGWA
-176 STFLINVPIAAL
+176 STFLINVPIAAVAL
-188 AIVGA
+188 VAS
-193 LVLVPPSKAAHHNR
+193 LVLVPPSKAGHHDR

-247 AGLVLFVLWELR
+247 VGLLAFVAWELR
-259 HPRPV
+259 RPRPV
-264 IDVRRFANRRFA
+264 LDVRRFANRRFA

-308 LDTGVRMLPLAG
+308 LQTGLRMLPLAG

-327 LTGYLTPRI
+327 LTGYLTPRV
-336 GMRFTVT
+336 GMKWTVT
-343 AGMVGGTVALA
+343 AGMVGGTTALA
-354 LLTRVDASSS
+354 LLTRVDAGSS
-364 YGDLVLPLV
+364 YGDFVAPLV
-373 MLGLA
+373 ILGLA

-391 GAFPEAELGVGG
+391 GAFPESELGVGG
-403 AVNDTSL
+403 AVNDTSI

-421 GSVLASS
+421 GSLLATS
-428 YSSHLADAT
+428 YSGHLSDAT
-437 AGSKLPA
+437 AGSRLPA
-444 GALATAQD
+444 ATLTTAQD

-461 QGIGDKARQLGEQAA
+461 QGISEKARTLATQAA
-476 QSANAEQAAQLK
+476 HATDPQQAAQLK
-488 AQAGQLADGARQMA
+488 AQAQQLATGARQMA
-502 DAVGSSFSDAVAHT
+502 DAVGSAFSDAVAHT

-524 GVGTVLVAVLLPSKA
+524 GVGTLAVALLLPGRKGQA
-539 RTEAEAEIDADA
+539 QAEAEAES
-551 DADADADTETETG
+551 TEP
-564 VVSETGA
+564 SE
-571 GSETEAGAVSDTETE
+571 EREP
-586 AGSGT
+586 
-591 DADAGSEAGVG
+591 VG
-602 AGVSTGAEAPA
+602 A
-613 GKPAEAEKPVGS
+613 
-625 EGASEGGTEAGT
+625 
-637 VTPRAAVS
+637 AAN

>member
-43 AAPDMTRDLGLS
+43 AAPDMTQDLGLS

-77 GAIGDKYSRRGALV
+77 GAIGDKYSRRGALI

-106 VGSSTGVIAARAVM
+106 VGSSAGVIAARAVM

-163 LVAGALLENHGWS
+163 LVAGALLEHHGWS
-176 STFLINVPIAAL
+176 STFLINVPVAVL

-193 LVLVPPSKAAHHNR
+193 LVLVPPSRAAHRHR

-233 GWGVKAVT
+233 GWGVKAVS

-247 AGLVLFVLWELR
+247 AGLLLFVLWELR

-264 IDVRRFANRRFA
+264 VDVRRFTQRRFA

-327 LTGYLTPRI
+327 LTGYLTPRV
-336 GMRFTVT
+336 GMRITVT
-343 AGMVGGTVALA
+343 AGMVGGTAALA
-354 LLTRVDASSS
+354 LLTRVDAASS
-364 YGDLVLPLV
+364 YGDFVLPLV
-373 MLGLA
+373 ILGLA

-421 GSVLASS
+421 GSVLAGS

-437 AGSKLPA
+437 AGGKLPSD
-444 GALATAQD
+444 ALSTAQD

-476 QSANAEQAAQLK
+476 QTTDPGQAAQLK
-488 AQAGQLADGARQMA
+488 AQAGQLADGARQMT

-516 SLVGAVIL
+516 SLVGALVL
-524 GVGTVLVAVLLPSKA
+524 GVGTVLVAVLLPRKGHPG
-539 RTEAEAEIDADA
+539 TDAETGTGSGERADA
-551 DADADADTETETG
+551 GTD
-564 VVSETGA
+564 
-571 GSETEAGAVSDTETE
+571 TEAGADSTARTAPEADSGTDSDDAAEVAESTE
-586 AGSGT
+586 AGAS
-591 DADAGSEAGVG
+591 AGNTA
-602 AGVSTGAEAPA
+602 
-613 GKPAEAEKPVGS
+613 
-625 EGASEGGTEAGT
+625 
-637 VTPRAAVS
+637 R

>member
-55 SADLQWVID
+55 SSDLQWVID

-91 LGLVVFGGGAVAGSL
+91 LGLLVFGGGAVFGYLADSAA
-106 VGSSTGVIAARAVM
+106 TVIAARAVM

-146 AIVLWTA
+146 AITLWTA

-163 LVAGALLENHGWS
+163 VVAGALLKNHGWA
-176 STFLINVPIAAL
+176 STFLINVPVAA
-188 AIVGA
+188 VA
-193 LVLVPPSKAAHHNR
+193 LVAAFVLVPPSKAGHHDR

-218 WIGSLVYMIIEGPHF
+218 WTGALVYMIIQGPHF
-233 GWGVKAVT
+233 GWDAKAIT

-247 AGLVLFVLWELR
+247 AGLIAFVLWELR
-259 HPRPV
+259 HPRP
-264 IDVRRFANRRFA
+264 ILDVRRFAHRRFA
-276 GSNLAVALFFLAV
+276 GANLAVALFFLAV

-308 LDTGVRMLPLAG
+308 LATGVRMLPLAG
-320 AVFVGSA
+320 AVFAGSA
-327 LTGYLTPRI
+327 LTGYLTPRV
-336 GMRFTVT
+336 GMKWTVS
-343 AGMVGGTVALA
+343 AGMVGGTTALA
-354 LLTRVDASSS
+354 LLTRIDAGSS
-364 YGDLVLPLV
+364 YGDLVAPLII
-373 MLGLA
+373 LGLA

-391 GAFPEAELGVGG
+391 GSFPESELGVGG

-421 GSVLASS
+421 GSLLATS
-428 YSSHLADAT
+428 YSDHLSDAT
-437 AGSKLPA
+437 AGSRLPA
-444 GALATAQD
+444 SALSTAQD

-461 QGIGDKARQLGEQAA
+461 QGIGDKARQLAAQAA
-476 QSANAEQAAQLK
+476 HASDPQQAGQLK
-488 AQAGQLADGARQMA
+488 AQAGQLAEGARQMK
-502 DAVGSSFSDAVAHT
+502 DAVGSAFADAVAHT
-516 SLVGAVIL
+516 SLVGAVVL
-524 GVGTVLVAVLLPSKA
+524 GVGTLAVALLLPRGTA
-539 RTEAEAEIDADA
+539 PEAEPAED
-551 DADADADTETETG
+551 EEKEL
-564 VVSETGA
+564 V
-571 GSETEAGAVSDTETE
+571 
-586 AGSGT
+586 GSG
-591 DADAGSEAGVG
+591 ANQPG
-602 AGVSTGAEAPA
+602 
-613 GKPAEAEKPVGS
+613 
-625 EGASEGGTEAGT
+625 
-637 VTPRAAVS
+637 

>member
-1 MRLVMNEPVERMD
+1 MHTHVQINEEGNPAMRLVMTEPVEGTD

-43 AAPDMTRDLGLS
+43 AAPDMTEDLGLS

-91 LGLVVFGGGAVAGSL
+91 LGLVVFGGGAVSGYLAGSA
-106 VGSSTGVIAARAVM
+106 TAVIAARAVM
-120 GVGAALI
+120 GAGAAMI

-146 AIVLWTA
+146 AITLWTA

-163 LVAGALLENHGWS
+163 LVAGALLEHHGWS
-176 STFLINVPIAAL
+176 STFLINVPVAAL
-188 AIVGA
+188 AVVGA
-193 LVLVPPSKAAHHNR
+193 FVLVPPSRAADRGR
-207 IDYVGGLLSVV
+207 IDYGGGLLSVV
-218 WIGSLVYMIIEGPHF
+218 WIAALVYMIIEGPHF
-233 GWGVKAVT
+233 GWGAEAIT

-247 AGLVLFVLWELR
+247 AGLVAFVVWELR
-259 HPRPV
+259 HPRPLL
-264 IDVRRFANRRFA
+264 DVRRFTDRRFA

-327 LTGYLTPRI
+327 LTGYLTPRV
-336 GMRFTVT
+336 GMKWTVT
-343 AGMVGGTVALA
+343 AGMVGGTAALA
-354 LLTRVDASSS
+354 LLTQVDSGSS
-364 YGDLVLPLV
+364 YGDFVAPLV
-373 MLGLA
+373 VLGLA

-391 GAFPEAELGVGG
+391 GAFPESELGVGG

-410 ELGGSLGIAIL
+410 ELGGSLGIAVL
-421 GSVLASS
+421 GSLLATS
-428 YSSHLADAT
+428 YSGHLSDAT
-437 AGSKLPA
+437 AGSELPA
-444 GALATAQD
+444 SSLETAQD

-461 QGIGDKARQLGEQAA
+461 QGIGDKARQL
-476 QSANAEQAAQLK
+476 AEQAAHTSDPQQAERLK
-488 AQAGQLADGARQMA
+488 AQAGQLVDGARQMA
-502 DAVGSSFSDAVAHT
+502 DAVGSSFADAVAHT

-524 GVGTVLVAVLLPSKA
+524 GVGTVIVALLLPGRDKPA
-539 RTEAEAEIDADA
+539 AEPAEDR
-551 DADADADTETETG
+551 EPE
-564 VVSETGA
+564 S
-571 GSETEAGAVSDTETE
+571 AGA
-586 AGSGT
+586 
-591 DADAGSEAGVG
+591 
-602 AGVSTGAEAPA
+602 
-613 GKPAEAEKPVGS
+613 
-625 EGASEGGTEAGT
+625 
-637 VTPRAAVS
+637 R

>member
-1 MRLVMNEPVERMD
+1 MNRPVEEMKE
-14 RPYAR
+14 PYAR

-43 AAPDMTRDLGLS
+43 AAPDMTKDLGLS
-55 SADLQWVID
+55 SSDLQWVID

-91 LGLVVFGGGAVAGSL
+91 LGLVVFGAGSVAGSL
-106 VGSSTGVIAARAVM
+106 VDSSGGVIAARAVM
-120 GVGAALI
+120 GFGAAMI

-134 LAATFPRAERAK
+134 LAATFPKAERAK

-163 LVAGALLENHGWS
+163 LVAGALLEDHGWA
-176 STFLINVPIAAL
+176 STFLINVPIAAV
-188 AIVGA
+188 AIVAA
-193 LVLVPPSKAAHHNR
+193 LLLVPPSKAGHSNR
-207 IDYVGGLLSVV
+207 IDYVGGLLSVI
-218 WIGSLVYMIIEGPHF
+218 WTGALVYMIIQGPHF
-233 GWGVKAVT
+233 GWDAKAIS

-247 AGLVLFVLWELR
+247 VGLLAFVAWELR
-259 HPRPV
+259 HPHP
-264 IDVRRFANRRFA
+264 ILNVRRFLDRRFS

-295 LTQHLQFVLGYDA
+295 LTQHLQFVLGYNP
-308 LDTGVRMLPLAG
+308 LETGVRMLPLAG

-336 GMRFTVT
+336 GMKITVS
-343 AGMVGGTVALA
+343 AGMVAGTVALA
-354 LLTRVDASSS
+354 LLTRVDAASS
-364 YGDLVLPLV
+364 YGDFVAPLII
-373 MLGLA
+373 LGLA

-391 GAFPEAELGVGG
+391 GAFPESELGVGG

-428 YSSHLADAT
+428 YSSKLADAASASGT
-437 AGSKLPA
+437 KLPD
-444 GALATAQD
+444 GALDTAQD

-461 QGIGDKARQLGEQAA
+461 QGIGDKAHEVAGQAA
-476 QSANAEQAAQLK
+476 KATSPEQAAQLK
-488 AQAGQLADGARQMA
+488 GQAEQLAQGAHKMA
-502 DAVGSSFSDAVAHT
+502 DAVGSAFSDSVAHT

-524 GVGTVLVAVLLPSKA
+524 GVGTVLVAVLLPRKSA
-539 RTEAEAEIDADA
+539 SAAAAPEGADA
-551 DADADADTETETG
+551 DVT
-564 VVSETGA
+564 
-571 GSETEAGAVSDTETE
+571 
-586 AGSGT
+586 GT
-591 DADAGSEAGVG
+591 DEA
-602 AGVSTGAEAPA
+602 ARER
-613 GKPAEAEKPVGS
+613 ELQ
-625 EGASEGGTEAGT
+625 
-637 VTPRAAVS
+637 R

>member
-1 MRLVMNEPVERMD
+1 MRLVMNEPVERTD

-43 AAPDMTRDLGLS
+43 AAPDMTEDLGLS

-91 LGLVVFGGGAVAGSL
+91 LGLVVFGGGAVSGYLADSA
-106 VGSSTGVIAARAVM
+106 TAVIAARAVM

-146 AIVLWTA
+146 AITLWTA

-163 LVAGALLENHGWS
+163 VVAGALLRDHGWS
-176 STFLINVPIAAL
+176 STFLINVPVAAV

-193 LVLVPPSKAAHHNR
+193 FVLVPPSKAGHHDR
-207 IDYVGGLLSVV
+207 IDYVGGLLSVL
-218 WIGSLVYMIIEGPHF
+218 WTGSLVYMIIEGPHF
-233 GWGVKAVT
+233 GWGVKAVS
-241 AAVVAG
+241 AAVAAG
-247 AGLVLFVLWELR
+247 AGLVAFVIRELR

-264 IDVRRFANRRFA
+264 LDVRRFADRRFA

-308 LDTGVRMLPLAG
+308 LGTGLRMLPLAG

-327 LTGYLTPRI
+327 LTGWLTPRV
-336 GMRFTVT
+336 GMKWTVT
-343 AGMVGGTVALA
+343 AGMVGGTTALA
-354 LLTRVDASSS
+354 LLTRVDAASS
-364 YGDLVLPLV
+364 YDDFVAPLIV
-373 MLGLA
+373 LGLA

-391 GAFPEAELGVGG
+391 GAFPESELGVGG

-421 GSVLASS
+421 GSLLSTS
-428 YSSHLADAT
+428 YGNHLADAT

-444 GALATAQD
+444 DALTTAQD

-461 QGIGDKARQLGEQAA
+461 QGIGEKARRLAAQAA
-476 QSANAEQAAQLK
+476 EATDPQQAAKLKEQSA
-488 AQAGQLADGARQMA
+488 QLATGARQMA
-502 DAVGSSFSDAVAHT
+502 DAVGSAFSDAVAHT
-516 SLVGAVIL
+516 SLVGAVLL
-524 GVGTVLVAVLLPSKA
+524 GVGTVLVALLLPGRA
-539 RTEAEAEIDADA
+539 AAA
-551 DADADADTETETG
+551 
-564 VVSETGA
+564 
-571 GSETEAGAVSDTETE
+571 
-586 AGSGT
+586 
-591 DADAGSEAGVG
+591 
-602 AGVSTGAEAPA
+602 APEPEE
-613 GKPAEAEKPVGS
+613 PAEEKELVDSG
-625 EGASEGGTEAGT
+625 
-637 VTPRAAVS
+637 VR

>member
-1 MRLVMNEPVERMD
+1 MGA
-14 RPYAR
+14 PYRR

-43 AAPDMTRDLGLS
+43 AAPDMTKDLGLS
-55 SADLQWVID
+55 SSDLQWVID

-91 LGLVVFGGGAVAGSL
+91 LGLLVFAGASVAGSL
-106 VGSSTGVIAARAVM
+106 VDSSSGVIASRAVM

-134 LAATFPRAERAK
+134 LASTFPRAERAK
-146 AIVLWTA
+146 AILLWTA
-153 TAGLAIAAGP
+153 TAGIAIAAGP
-163 LVAGALLENHGWS
+163 LVAGALLENHGWA
-176 STFLINVPIAAL
+176 STFLINVPIALL
-188 AIVGA
+188 AVVGA
-193 LVLVPPSKAAHHNR
+193 FVLVPPSKAAHHDR

-218 WIGSLVYMIIEGPHF
+218 SVGALVYMIIQGPHF
-233 GWGVKAVT
+233 GWDAKAISG
-241 AAVVAG
+241 AVVAG
-247 AGLVLFVLWELR
+247 LGFVLFVLWELR

-264 IDVRRFANRRFA
+264 LDVRRFAHRMFS
-276 GSNLAVALFFLAV
+276 GSLLAVALFFLAV

-295 LTQHLQFVLGYDA
+295 LTQHLQFVLGYTP
-308 LDTGVRMLPLAG
+308 LETGIRMLPLAG

-327 LTGYLTPRI
+327 LTGFLTPRL
-336 GMRFTVT
+336 GMKVTVT
-343 AGMVGGTVALA
+343 AGMVAGTVALA
-354 LLTRVDASSS
+354 LLTRVDAGSG
-364 YGDLVLPLV
+364 YGDFLAPLII
-373 MLGLA
+373 LGVA

-444 GALATAQD
+444 SALATAQD

-461 QGIGDKARQLGEQAA
+461 QGIGEQAKQLGAQALHA
-476 QSANAEQAAQLK
+476 TTPQQAAQLK
-488 AQAGQLADGARQMA
+488 AQAEQLGAGAQQMSH
-502 DAVGSSFSDAVAHT
+502 AVGSAFSDAVAHT
-516 SLVGAVIL
+516 SLIGAVIL
-524 GVGTVLVAVLLPSKA
+524 GVGTVLVAFLLPRRGKGDAQQDGETSQQQE
-539 RTEAEAEIDADA
+539 REALS
-551 DADADADTETETG
+551 
-564 VVSETGA
+564 V
-571 GSETEAGAVSDTETE
+571 
-586 AGSGT
+586 
-591 DADAGSEAGVG
+591 
-602 AGVSTGAEAPA
+602 
-613 GKPAEAEKPVGS
+613 
-625 EGASEGGTEAGT
+625 
-637 VTPRAAVS
+637 

>member
-1 MRLVMNEPVERMD
+1 MRVVMNEPVERME

-91 LGLVVFGGGAVAGSL
+91 LGLVVFGGGAVFGYLADSAA
-106 VGSSTGVIAARAVM
+106 TVIAARAVM

-134 LAATFPRAERAK
+134 LAASFPRAERAK
-146 AIVLWTA
+146 AITLWTA

-163 LVAGALLENHGWS
+163 LVAGALLKNHGWS
-176 STFLINVPIAAL
+176 STFLINVPVAA
-188 AIVGA
+188 VA
-193 LVLVPPSKAAHHNR
+193 LVAAFVLVPPSRAAHHER
-207 IDYVGGLLSVV
+207 IDYVGGALSVLWV
-218 WIGSLVYMIIEGPHF
+218 GSLVYMIIEGPHF
-233 GWGVKAVT
+233 GWGTKAVT

-247 AGLVLFVLWELR
+247 VSLALFIAWELR

-264 IDVRRFANRRFA
+264 LDVRRFAHRRFA
-276 GSNLAVALFFLAV
+276 GANLAVALFFLAV
-289 FGAFYY
+289 FGAFYF

-308 LDTGVRMLPLAG
+308 LQTGVRMLPLAG
-320 AVFVGSA
+320 AVFAGAA

-336 GMRFTVT
+336 GTKITVT
-343 AGMVGGTVALA
+343 AGMVAGTAALA
-354 LLTRVDASSS
+354 LLTRTDSTSS
-364 YGDLVLPLV
+364 YDDFVLPLV
-373 MLGLA
+373 ILGLA

-391 GAFPEAELGVGG
+391 GSFPESELGVGG

-410 ELGGSLGIAIL
+410 ELGGSLGIALL
-421 GSVLASS
+421 GSVLANS

-437 AGSKLPA
+437 AGGKLPA
-444 GALATAQD
+444 RALSTAQD

-461 QGIGDKARQLGEQAA
+461 GAIGDKARQVAGQAA
-476 QSANAEQAAQLK
+476 HAQDARQAAQLK
-488 AQAGQLADGARQMA
+488 AQADQLAHGARQMA
-502 DAVGSSFSDAVAHT
+502 DAVGSSFADAVAHT

-524 GVGTVLVAVLLPSKA
+524 GAGTVVVGVLLPRRK
-539 RTEAEAEIDADA
+539 
-551 DADADADTETETG
+551 G
-564 VVSETGA
+564 
-571 GSETEAGAVSDTETE
+571 
-586 AGSGT
+586 
-591 DADAGSEAGVG
+591 
-602 AGVSTGAEAPA
+602 
-613 GKPAEAEKPVGS
+613 
-625 EGASEGGTEAGT
+625 
-637 VTPRAAVS
+637 AAVAEEQNEEREPVDAATR